1 MTSIFKNKKDLKE
14 CDMIVILIS
23 IEGED
28 KDMIDIWIKNWLSE
42 HINEELLV
50 DNNIVNFVESYGKIV
65 FNF

>member
-28 KDMIDIWIKNWLSE
+28 KDMIDI
-42 HINEELLV
+42 
-50 DNNIVNFVESYGKIV
+50 
-65 FNF
+65 